1 MELGALLYASR
12 GRGDRCKVMA
22 CSELGLHRA
31 GYGAVP
37 VARERAPSGDLTTN
51 HCLTVTPRS
60 NGGSWPA
67 RESGLAADLEVGSG
81 RVPIHFCGNGCDGF
95 HSYSGS
101 LLEKSPE
108 FRPAR
113 LMGRLRSE
121 ARSKA
126 RSRSA
131 RFASQ
136 LALVAKVSCRYLC
149 TGGASVVD
157 DLLLP
162 LGVGVD
168 HLEAFGQFVD
178 LVFGRLAVGQHC

>member
-22 CSELGLHRA
+22 CSELGAIPRRVRCCA
-31 GYGAVP
+31 CGEGACSLRRP
-37 VARERAPSGDLTTN
+37 DNQPLSSCHPAIQRWE
-51 HCLTVTPRS
+51 
-60 NGGSWPA
+60 PA

-95 HSYSGS
+95 CSYSGS